1 MNKIPSPYVYWLFVL
16 IAFSACGDDDPSGAP
31 EDPTTFIAGRTT
43 GTNVFF
49 SNLASPDET
58 AVDQTH
64 TTTREVDINN
74 DQIIDFE
81 IISSELNT
89 VNVVIK
95 LLSITTEGQN
105 SVAVN
110 KNPAANPKIFQ
121 QGDTIRIADEDW
133 VNQVQEYTLAG
144 QEVSSAGTTELG
156 NWNGQRNRY
165 LAVWVRKDGEN
176 ILGWIELSVDNFD
189 NYTFHNYASKPVVG
203 G

>member
-1 MNKIPSPYVYWLFVL
+1 MKKIPPNVYWLSFL
-16 IAFSACGDDDPSGAP
+16 IAFSACGDDDSSGDP

-49 SNLASPDET
+49 SDLTSPDET
-58 AVDQTH
+58 AKDEPH
-64 TTTREVDINN
+64 TTVREVDINN
-74 DQIIDFE
+74 DQIIDFR
-81 IISSELNT
+81 ITASELNT
-89 VNVVIK
+89 VNLVIK
-95 LLSITTEGQN
+95 LLSITTQGQN
-105 SVAVN
+105 SFAVN

-133 VNQVQEYTLAG
+133 ESQAEEYILAG
-144 QEVSSAGTTELG
+144 QEVTGTGSTELG

-176 ILGWIELSVDNFD
+176 ILGWIELSVEDFD

>member
-1 MNKIPSPYVYWLFVL
+1 MKKTLPNVYWLSFL
-16 IAFSACGDDDPSGAP
+16 IAFSACGDDDSGDP
-31 EDPTTFIAGRTT
+31 EDPSIFIAGRTT

-49 SNLASPDET
+49 SDLASPDET
-58 AVDQTH
+58 SRDETH
-64 TTTREVDINN
+64 TTVREVDINN

-81 IISSELNT
+81 ITASELNT

-95 LLSITTEGQN
+95 LLTINTLGQN

-110 KNPAANPKIFQ
+110 KNPAANPRIFQ

-133 VNQVQEYTLAG
+133 VSQADEYILAG
-144 QEVSSAGTTELG
+144 QEVTTAGTTELA

-165 LAVWVRKDGEN
+165 LAVWVRKDNEN
-176 ILGWIELSVDNFD
+176 ILGWIELSVEDFD